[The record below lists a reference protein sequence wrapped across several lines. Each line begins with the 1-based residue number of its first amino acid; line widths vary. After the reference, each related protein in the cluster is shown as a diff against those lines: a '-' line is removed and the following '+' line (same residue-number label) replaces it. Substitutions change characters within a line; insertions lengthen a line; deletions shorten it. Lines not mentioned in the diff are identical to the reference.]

1 MTTMTIMNRSITAG
15 GARQR
20 CDRGPDARRL
30 ARAAGRSVLLAGA
43 AALLSACSLDS
54 ILKSDELPP
63 DVTDP
68 AITQSREGA
77 VAAYHGTIGQFRGAF
92 GGMVSPVE
100 STYPAI
106 SGLLSDELQLGGSRL
121 GNQSAPAD
129 ARSMPEGIADGA
141 IASAYSQLQRVRG
154 QASQSIGLLVRYAP
168 EERALAGHAYALQ
181 GFAELFLAELF
192 CSGIPL
198 STLDYD
204 GDFTY
209 AAGSTTG
216 DVYRH
221 ALALFDSALVLGA
234 DSSRFVLLARLGR
247 ARALL
252 GLGDL
257 ADAAAAVAEVPD
269 DYEYAMTFSAASNAN
284 ALSFMRIPASSS
296 GRWELSVA
304 DQEGLN
310 GLDYRSSGDPR
321 TTSQATATNQWGAT
335 IYHPAKYGTAGTT
348 PMVLASGV
356 EARLIEAE
364 ADLAAGGGAWLA
376 TLNALRTD
384 GSFTT
389 QPDPDDPMAA
399 DTSWHAGTGSVDGL
413 APLEDPGSPEARVDV
428 VFRER
433 AFWLFLTG
441 HRQGDLRRLIRHYGR
456 SQQDLYPVGLY
467 PAAGGISYGSDVT
480 APIPPAE
487 RVSNPHF
494 AGCVSRGA

>member
-1 MTTMTIMNRSITAG
+1 MTTMTIMNSASTTG
-15 GARQR
+15 GKRQR
-20 CDRGPDARRL
+20 GVRGPGGRCL
-30 ARAAGRSVLLAGA
+30 ARAFGRPALLAGV
-43 AALLSACSLDS
+43 AALLTACSLDS

-68 AITQSREGA
+68 AITQSSEGA
-77 VAAYHGTIGQFRGAF
+77 IAAYYGTIGQFRGAF
-92 GGMVSPVE
+92 GGIVSPVE
-100 STYPAI
+100 STFPAI

-121 GNQSAPAD
+121 GNQSSPAD
-129 ARSMPEGIADGA
+129 ARSMPEGLDDAR

-154 QASQSIGLLVRYAP
+154 QASQSIGLLTRYAP
-168 EERALAGHAYALQ
+168 DEQALAGHAYAMQ
-181 GFAELFLAELF
+181 GYAELFLAELF

-209 AAGSTTG
+209 AAGSTTR

-221 ALALFDSALVLGA
+221 ALVLFDSARVLGA
-234 DSSRFVLLARLGR
+234 DSARFVLMAQLGR

-252 GLGDL
+252 GLGEL
-257 ADAAAAVAEVPD
+257 ADAAAAVADVPD
-269 DYEYAMTFSAASNAN
+269 DYEYAMTFSTASNAN
-284 ALSFMRIPASSS
+284 ALSFTRIPAFSA

-304 DQEGLN
+304 DREGLN
-310 GLDYRSSGDPR
+310 GLDYRTSGDPR

-335 IYHPAKYGTAGTT
+335 IYHPAKYDTDGTT

-364 ADLAAGGGAWLA
+364 ADLAGGGGAWLA

-389 QPDPDDPMAA
+389 QPDPDDPMAI
-399 DTSWHAGTGSVDGL
+399 DTSWNAGSGGVAGL
-413 APLEDPGSPEARVDV
+413 APLEDPGTPEGRVDL

-441 HRQGDLRRLIRHYGR
+441 HRQGDLRRLIRQYGR
-456 SQQDLYPVGLY
+456 SQQEIYPVGLY

-480 APIPPAE
+480 APIPAAE
-487 RVSNPHF
+487 RVSNPYF
-494 AGCVSRGA
+494 TGCVSRGA

>member
-1 MTTMTIMNRSITAG
+1 MTMMTILNGAETADG
-15 GARQR
+15 MRQR
-20 CDRGPDARRL
+20 GVGGTRRRHIL
-30 ARAAGRSVLLAGA
+30 RELGRSASLLGA
-43 AALLSACSLDS
+43 AALLAACSLDS

-68 AITQSREGA
+68 AITQSPEGA
-77 VAAYHGTIGQFRGAF
+77 IAAYYGTIGQFRGAF
-92 GGMVSPVE
+92 GGIVGPLE
-100 STYPAI
+100 STFPAI

-129 ARSMPEGIADGA
+129 ARSMPEGIDDAA
-141 IASAYSQLQRVRG
+141 ISSAYSQLQRVRG
-154 QASQSIGLLVRYAP
+154 QASQSIGLLTRHAP
-168 EERALAGHAYALQ
+168 DEQALAGHAYAMQ
-181 GFAELFLAELF
+181 GYAEVFLAELF

-209 AAGSTTG
+209 AAGSTTS

-221 ALALFDSALVLGA
+221 ALALFDSARVLGA
-234 DSSRFVLLARLGR
+234 DSTRFVLLARLGR

-252 GLGDL
+252 GLGEL
-257 ADAAAAVAEVPD
+257 AEAAAAVADVPD
-269 DYEYAMTFSAASNAN
+269 DFRYAMTFSTASNAN
-284 ALSFMRIPASSS
+284 ALSFTRIPSFSA
-296 GRWELSVA
+296 GKWELSVA

-321 TTSQATATNQWGAT
+321 TASRATATNQWGAT
-335 IYHPAKYGTAGTT
+335 IYHPAKYNTTGTT

-356 EARLIEAE
+356 EARLIQAE
-364 ADLAAGGGAWLA
+364 ADLAAGGSAWLA
-376 TLNALRTD
+376 ILNALRTD
-384 GSFTT
+384 GTFTT
-389 QPDPDDPMAA
+389 QPDPDDPAA
-399 DTSWHAGTGSVDGL
+399 TDTSWQAGAGGTGGL
-413 APLEDPGSPEARVDV
+413 APLEDPGTPAGRVDL

-433 AFWLFLTG
+433 AFWLYLTG

-456 SQQDLYPVGLY
+456 SQQEIYPVGLY

-480 APIPPAE
+480 APIPATE

-494 AGCVSRGA
+494 TGCLSRGA